1 MRIDCETCPVRDQ
14 ACGSCVV
21 TLLLGPPGQLRG
33 HIDEESGATLAADER
48 RALQVLAEVGLIE
61 RFDLL
66 ASVLSRIRH
75 DAGAAAVG
83 MRQVA
88 S

>member
-21 TLLLGPPGQLRG
+21 TVLLGLPARQREHADNDLTG
-33 HIDEESGATLAADER
+33 TLAADEH
-48 RALQVLAEVGLIE
+48 RALQVLADGELIGP
-61 RFDLL
+61 FDLL
-66 ASVLSRIRH
+66 AAVLSRIRH
-75 DAGAAAVG
+75 DASPAVVAL
-83 MRQVA
+83 RQVA